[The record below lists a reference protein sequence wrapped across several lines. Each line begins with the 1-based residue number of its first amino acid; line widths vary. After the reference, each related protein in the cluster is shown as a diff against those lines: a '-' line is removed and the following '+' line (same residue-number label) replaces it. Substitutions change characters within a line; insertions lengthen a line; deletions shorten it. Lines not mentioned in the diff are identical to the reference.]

1 MGKYGIFIRLN
12 CYCPLNVA
20 NSILDVHLF
29 DEIEE
34 DKLVWQYDIH
44 GIYNV
49 KSAYNLLNPTVEV
62 ARTENIDWKWIWKV
76 YALPKA
82 KHLI

>member
-44 GIYNV
+44 GIY
-49 KSAYNLLNPTVEV
+49 
-62 ARTENIDWKWIWKV
+62 IM
-76 YALPKA
+76 
-82 KHLI
+82 